1 MKFLT
6 PFLCTLALALGGCY
20 LENRPYPV
28 SEPLPPLTLPAP
40 VPVVPVIEPLA
51 YVVNSGAVIE
61 IILMNQT
68 MMDTLVYFPGYIVG
82 GYAPEDRLEVWVVV
96 EDIETCHMTPLEA
109 GVMAHELQHK
119 AEQLDVTYWRILRL
133 ASTEDHQLD
142 THEYG
147 NQCQGVMEPYIDHIG
162 ATPFTQPTQIDLNM
176 VPVK

>member
-1 MKFLT
+1 MKFLA
-6 PFLCTLALALGGCY
+6 LILSVLALGGCY
-20 LENRPYPV
+20 LEDR
-28 SEPLPPLTLPAP
+28 PLPPLTLPICP
-40 VPVVPVIEPLA
+40 PIVVMEPPLA
-51 YVVNSGAVIE
+51 YCVNDGAVIE
-61 IILMNQT
+61 IILMNQA

-162 ATPFTQPTQIDLNM
+162 AVPYTVPGMVELYTVPT
-176 VPVK
+176 K